1 MEKESKIDN
10 DQLDDREKEISVLN
24 ILIVLCKWKRL
35 LLGGTLGVT
44 VITAIIVFMMPNIY
58 EATSTLMPPQ
68 QNGASSAAQALSQ
81 LVGTGAGSL
90 IMGNM
95 MQSTGDLYVGIV
107 NSDPVLDAVIRK
119 FDLMKLYDE
128 ETLVGTR
135 KVLTA
140 KRLKA
145 ETDSK
150 SGIVSISVQDEDPQR
165 AADMANTF
173 VEELKKLFQSVA
185 VTDSTKTRIFFEQE
199 LQKAHEKLSQ
209 AEEDLQGFQESTG
222 AIKIDDQT
230 TAIVQAI
237 AGQKALIMGKE
248 VQLRVMRTY
257 GTRDNPDVKRS
268 EEELLALKGE
278 LEKLEQK
285 KEKTSA
291 GDVIVATADIPDV
304 GKQYIRK
311 MRRFKYC
318 EAVWDIMAK
327 QYESARVQ
335 EAKESNLV
343 QVIGE
348 AGPSDRKAKPKRG
361 LILLMAM
368 MGSFLLCAGAAL
380 ALESF
385 EKVYKDEQNKDRIS
399 DLKRYVRWRS

>member
-35 LLGGTLGVT
+35 LLGGTLSVT

-81 LVGTGAGSL
+81 LVGSGAGSL

-107 NSDPVLDAVIRK
+107 NSNPVLDAVIRK

-128 ETLVGTR
+128 ETLIGTR
-135 KVLTA
+135 KVLTE

-173 VEELKKLFQSVA
+173 VNELKKLFQSVA

-348 AGPSDRKAKPKRG
+348 AGPPDRKAKPKRG

-368 MGSFLLCAGAAL
+368 MGSFLLCAGSAL
-380 ALESF
+380 AFESF

-399 DLKRYVRWRS
+399 DLKRYLRKS